1 MPNNNA
7 VRRIQA
13 KRLGL
18 AKGASWGDIRRER
31 QRIAS
36 QLGLPRGASFGA
48 IRRRMLE
55 VARDFGLSEEATWK
69 EILDAKWFEEAYD
82 RLARRIRE
90 GSVDRGAEEVY
101 DIAELAVEE
110 VRIRG
115 YPALETAEDF
125 FRLVLGTE
133 AVVENFLSQFRHLP
147 FGDVP
152 LAEEIYLLLA
162 GNTWMGLEE
171 EDLDRFRLFAREER
185 VYAPFVLEAE
195 ADELPPTMQDM
206 RLEEFYDS
214 EEEDRYYDEYDMDRY
229 SFSDEEED
237 DFLYGPVPENYIPM
251 VAGIRL
257 NSPDMV
263 G

>member
-1 MPNNNA
+1 MPNNHA
-7 VRRIQA
+7 VRRLMA

-18 AKGASWGDIRRER
+18 AKGASWGDIRRETH
-31 QRIAS
+31 RIKRD
-36 QLGLPRGASFGA
+36 LGLPRGTSISA
-48 IRRRMLE
+48 ICRR
-55 VARDFGLSEEATWK
+55 VAEDR
-69 EILDAKWFEEAYD
+69 WFEEAYD
-82 RLARRIRE
+82 RLSRRIRK

-101 DIAELAVEE
+101 DIAVLAVEE

-125 FRLVLGTE
+125 FRLVLGTA
-133 AVVENFLSQFRHLP
+133 AVVENFLDKFRHLP

-162 GNTWMGLEE
+162 GNTRMGLGEK
-171 EDLDRFRLFAREER
+171 DLDRFRLFSRKERER
-185 VYAPFVLEAE
+185 VYAPFILEPHT
-195 ADELPPTMQDM
+195 DDLPPTMRSM
-206 RLEEFYDS
+206 RLPAYYDS
-214 EEEDRYYDEYDMDRY
+214 EEEDRYFQEEEYSWMEEDRYFDEEYDMGRY
-229 SFSDEEED
+229 SDDEED
-237 DFLYGPVPENYIPM
+237 DFPYGPLPENYTPL